1 MLPIL
6 ERLHYKPKADVATR
20 VLVLVPTREL
30 GAQVH
35 AVTRDLLKVIFF
47 HDFFPFIV
55 LECYVCVYV
64 LR

>member
-30 GAQVH
+30 GAQVC
-35 AVTRDLLKVIFF
+35 AVTKDLLKVLSTESRVFGCF
-47 HDFFPFIV
+47 MV
-55 LECYVCVYV
+55 A
-64 LR
+64 